1 MKRIEMCDAEC
12 ANFQGIYDT
21 YHSKILRYLTHM
33 VGEEE
38 AEDLAQEVFLKASL
52 GLTGF
57 RGDSS
62 LSTWL
67 YRIATNCA
75 YDRLRRR
82 DVLRSPSLRRN
93 ASFQYPIPTYA
104 GGDSIGDDCEL
115 ETSNLSCGEGKPP
128 QVEQQVI
135 TKEMGAC
142 ILRYVNELPDIYR
155 IVILLSDLEELSN
168 KEIAAI
174 LGVSLETVKI
184 RLHRGRAILKDQFAT
199 RCEYY
204 WVSELSWRVL

>member
-1 MKRIEMCDAEC
+1 
-12 ANFQGIYDT
+12 
-21 YHSKILRYLTHM
+21 M

-52 GLTGF
+52 GLPGF

-82 DVLRSPSLRRN
+82 DVLRNPSLRRN
-93 ASFQYPIPTYA
+93 ASFQHPLPTYA
-104 GGDSIGDDCEL
+104 GVDSGGDDCEL
-115 ETSNLSCGEGKPP
+115 DTLNGSCGEGKPP

-135 TKEMGAC
+135 SKEMGEC
-142 ILRYVNELPDIYR
+142 ILTFVNQLPEIYR
-155 IVILLSDLEELSN
+155 TVVLLSDLEEVSN

-174 LGVSLETVKI
+174 LGISLDAVKI
-184 RLHRGRAILKDQFAT
+184 RLHRARAILKEQFAT

-204 WVSELSWRVL
+204 WVSELSWRVN